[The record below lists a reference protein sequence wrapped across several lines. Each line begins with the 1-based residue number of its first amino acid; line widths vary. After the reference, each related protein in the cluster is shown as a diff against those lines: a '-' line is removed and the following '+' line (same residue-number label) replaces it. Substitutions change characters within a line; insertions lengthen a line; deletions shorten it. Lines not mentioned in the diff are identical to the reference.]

1 MGRPRLEAM
10 DMVWAQ
16 VEAWL
21 HLDPACTTV
30 ALLARLKNDYP
41 ELISNK
47 QIRTLQRR
55 VKEWRCQYAKQLVF
69 GRAASDQEQC
79 G

>member
-1 MGRPRLEAM
+1 MARPKLEALE
-10 DMVWAQ
+10 MVWAQ

-21 HLDPACTTV
+21 QLDPVCTTV
-30 ALLARLKNDYP
+30 AIMARLQQDYP

-55 VKEWRCQYAKQLVF
+55 VKEWRHQYAKRLVF
-69 GRAASDQEQC
+69 GHPAREEEHCD
-79 G
+79 